1 MHTVVFLPWGRG
13 IICRKI
19 YFYRICV
26 FRKWEG
32 GRGEQP
38 KEGRVWEGIAPS
50 NTREFLHSEIQ
61 SKRSHN
67 SVGIIVWNIVYP
79 KKMTGN
85 LYTFT
90 EHVSPTVLFTKLYRL
105 GYITN

>member
-50 NTREFLHSEIQ
+50 NAREL
-61 SKRSHN
+61 
-67 SVGIIVWNIVYP
+67 
-79 KKMTGN
+79 GN

-90 EHVSPTVLFTKLYRL
+90 EHVSPSSGGGGGCWRGYHPNL
-105 GYITN
+105 GDICPIPPPSPPPIDTSIIHKIVQT